1 MPIDLTQCRRLLDTP
16 DLETLFIER
25 LGWDRHRAN
34 HRLVTSNGDFTVS
47 GFAEKRGFAAFI
59 CEPGADRRIPDHHTR
74 ALIDREVTKIA
85 REHII
90 IYTDADQQEQLWQ
103 WVRRGKD
110 QPIKRREFAWR
121 RGQTS
126 GLLLE
131 RILPA
136 IAFSLAE
143 EERLTLPDVTVRT
156 TAAFDVEKV
165 TKRFYERFQAE
176 HNAFHKFIEGIK
188 DVAHRDWY
196 ASVMLNRLM
205 FCYFIQKKGL
215 LDGDHDYLRNRL
227 ERLQQTRGKDQ
238 FWSFYRHFLLRL
250 FHEGL
255 GQRPAQRKKEL
266 DALVG
271 RIPYLNGGLFDI
283 HELEREYPD
292 IQISD
297 DAFERLFAFFDEY
310 RWHLDERP
318 LRENNE
324 INPDVLG
331 YIFEKYINQKQ
342 MGAYYTKEDITGY
355 ISQNTILPF
364 ILDQAAKN
372 CAIAFKPDSKAS
384 VWRLLADDPDAY
396 IYEPVRRGVIDEN
409 GEVIPLPPEI
419 EAGITDVSKR
429 DGWNRR
435 APEPYALP
443 TETWREHIHRRQR
456 CLDLRGE
463 LAAGEVTAVNDL
475 VTLNLDIRQF
485 VEDLIVRCEGPE
497 LLRAVWRCLVGH
509 IPNQSNEKHEP
520 GVSVLDPTCGS
531 GAFLFAA
538 LNVLEPL
545 YEACLDR
552 MEGFVEDLE
561 RAQAAGDKVDS
572 RKFGDFRR
580 TLAEVAEHPNPRY
593 FILKSIIVNNLYG
606 VDIMAEACEICKLRL
621 FLKLV
626 AQVDEGVGGIDKI
639 EPLPDID
646 FNIRVGNT
654 LVGFTSLDAVKRS
667 MEGRL
672 DFGND
677 IERIETQAEA
687 AATAFRLFR
696 EMQTKRG
703 LLPRDL
709 VEGKRL
715 VREQLR
721 ALDDELNSYLA
732 AEYGVDASKT
742 RKYQA
747 WLRSHQPFHWLVD
760 FHRVLAGGGFDVII
774 GNPPYVGVGKVDY
787 LHPQD
792 RQSGIPDL
800 YGHVL
805 LRTRQLTRNGGRCGM
820 IVPLSIC
827 FSDDFKVVRRQS
839 AHDTCSWYSS
849 FDNIPAA
856 LFAGVSQRCTIWLA
870 AIDGAASGASTPLCR
885 WRSSTRPFLFPS
897 LHYTDIS
904 SWPMDSSGIPRVG
917 QRRLFLL
924 AKAIARAA
932 TAGCEPVVSVR
943 KATCTVGFA
952 PAGRNFLS
960 AFIEPPPCIDA
971 ASNAPASAS
980 APGALGFNDKRWPF
994 VTLPVLVGELHFWH
1008 WLTHGDGFHVTAGT
1022 VSQLINAL
1030 QACDQATIA
1039 ALHELGELTH
1049 AHRFEALVFK
1059 KNAGKYVGNFN
1070 YRKHVAITRRADLLV
1085 LRSLGCD
1092 RTTALDLF
1100 GHVQRVLAINESAG
1114 ERSIP
1119 VAIKSRFSSAPVDPA
1134 WQKRVFKG
1142 IDSSLRQYF
1151 GFTNDEWHFLM
1162 ERDVIHRGDDE

>member
-1 MPIDLTQCRRLLDTP
+1 MPIDLTQCRRLLDAL

-34 HRLVTSNGDFTVS
+34 HCFVTANGDFTVR

-59 CEPGADRRIPDHHTR
+59 CVPDGDGRIPDHHTR

-143 EERLTLPDVTVRT
+143 EERLTLPDVTVRA

-176 HNAFHKFIEGIK
+176 HKAFHKFIEGIK
-188 DVAHRDWY
+188 DVADRDWY

-255 GQRPAQRKKEL
+255 GQKPAQRKKEL

-456 CLDLRGE
+456 CLDLRGK

-497 LLRAVWRCLVGH
+497 LLRAIWRCLVGH
-509 IPNQSNEKHEP
+509 VPNQSNEKHEP
-520 GVSVLDPTCGS
+520 GISVLDPTCGS

-561 RAQAAGDKVDS
+561 RAKAAGDKVDS
-572 RKFGDFRR
+572 RKFADFRR
-580 TLAEVAEHPNPRY
+580 TMAEVADHPNPRY

-626 AQVDEGVGGIDKI
+626 AQVDEGIGGIDKI

-646 FNIRVGNT
+646 FNIRAGNT
-654 LVGFTSLDAVKRS
+654 LVGYTSLEQIKAAVADLLPGLADKA
-667 MEGRL
+667 
-672 DFGND
+672 
-677 IERIETQAEA
+677 IARIEDRVVQADA
-687 AATAFRLFR
+687 AFRLFR
-696 EMQTKRG
+696 ELQTQQGAAQREPAEAKHIV
-703 LLPRDL
+703 RD
-709 VEGKRL
+709 RL
-715 VREQLR
+715 RV
-721 ALDDELNSYLA
+721 LDDELNRYLA
-732 AEYGVDASKT
+732 AEYGINPDKAKKFDAW
-742 RKYQA
+742 RD
-747 WLRSHQPFHWLVD
+747 SHQPFHWLVD
-760 FHRVLAGGGFDVII
+760 FYGIMSRGGFDVII
-774 GNPPYVGVGKVDY
+774 GNPPYVEYSKVRRTYRIRHFDTE
-787 LHPQD
+787 PC
-792 RQSGIPDL
+792 GNL
-800 YGHVL
+800 YAPCTERSYSL
-805 LRTRQLTRNGGRCGM
+805 LSSGGRFGF
-820 IVPLSIC
+820 IVQAPIVSTARMGAVRDLLVC
-827 FSDDFKVVRRQS
+827 QSDF
-839 AHDTCSWYSS
+839 
-849 FDNIPAA
+849 
-856 LFAGVSQRCTIWLA
+856 LA
-870 AIDGAASGASTPLCR
+870 ASTFDDRPSKLFDGMHHCRLAIILARCGDPDEVAGLFSTRYHKWYTEERQHLLQTLGYTSVPTSMCR
-885 WRSSTRPFLFPS
+885 TYWPKVRSSTEIGLLQQLASVGTTLGSLFAPS
-897 LHYTDIS
+897 ETQYTIYYKITGVGHWFTFTIKPPRFWRDGVESSSTRENVVCFRTAAQRDVAYCLLSSTLHYWLYQVRTNCRDFNPTDLAYPPI
-904 SWPMDSSGIPRVG
+904 PDSIACGSAVFSRLA
-917 QRRLFLL
+917 RRLADALSET
-924 AKAIARAA
+924 ADIANA
-932 TAGCEPVVSVR
+932 TY
-943 KATCTVGFA
+943 KVG
-952 PAGRNFLS
+952 
-960 AFIEPPPCIDA
+960 
-971 ASNAPASAS
+971 
-980 APGALGFNDKRWPF
+980 
-994 VTLPVLVGELHFWH
+994 
-1008 WLTHGDGFHVTAGT
+1008 GT
-1022 VSQLINAL
+1022 VSFEKFRPRMTKRII
-1030 QACDQATIA
+1030 DDIDATIA
-1039 ALHELGELTH
+1039 PAFGMDSDQLEFIINYDVKYRLGD
-1049 AHRFEALVFK
+1049 ASD
-1059 KNAGKYVGNFN
+1059 N
-1070 YRKHVAITRRADLLV
+1070 
-1085 LRSLGCD
+1085 
-1092 RTTALDLF
+1092 
-1100 GHVQRVLAINESAG
+1100 
-1114 ERSIP
+1114 
-1119 VAIKSRFSSAPVDPA
+1119 
-1134 WQKRVFKG
+1134 
-1142 IDSSLRQYF
+1142 
-1151 GFTNDEWHFLM
+1151 
-1162 ERDVIHRGDDE
+1162 GDDNE